1 METLLE
7 FKNLTAV
14 LQKLTTAIKKDYQG
28 YLSSHGKDA
37 SGNLSASANSGR
49 VIRVNAGRF
58 EIVFD
63 LMDYWYYVERGAQ
76 GAESSPAGAL
86 GKVHW
91 PPPQAI
97 ADWIRIK
104 PVIPRPDSRGRIPT
118 PAQLTYLIGR
128 KIYTE
133 GIEPAPAMTTAVASN
148 VPAYQKEIEEAILK
162 DVTGYV
168 DIIVNQAFSGF
179 TE

>member
-7 FKNLTAV
+7 FRNLTEV
-14 LQKLTTAIKKDYQG
+14 LQNLTNAIKRDYQG

-37 SGNLSASANSGR
+37 SGALSRSAESGR

-58 EIVFD
+58 EIVFN
-63 LMDYWYYVERGAQ
+63 LMDYYYYVERGAM

-97 ADWIRIK
+97 ADWITIK

-118 PAQLTYLIGR
+118 PQQLTFLIGR
-128 KIYTE
+128 KIHNK
-133 GIEPAPAMTTAVASN
+133 GIEPTPAMTTAVGSN
-148 VPAYQKEIEEAILK
+148 VPKYQKAIEEAILK
-162 DVTGYV
+162 DVSGYV
-168 DIIVNQAFSGF
+168 DVIVNQAFSGF
-179 TE
+179 TA